1 MLLNTIHR
9 TASATERITQ
19 VNVNST
25 AVEKPWF
32 RAKETSECFTVTKC
46 LEA

>member
-1 MLLNTIHR
+1 MAKYHTVHR

-25 AVEKPWF
+25 AVGLEQKKLQNVSP
-32 RAKETSECFTVTKC
+32 TVTKC